1 MGSKTW
7 RKDKELGHKAKLD
20 KQSPSEEKEEYI
32 SGGVCSEDGR
42 KGGSLGGIEKAGIE
56 TAATMSRAGKAPSPF
71 PSARAIL

>member
-42 KGGSLGGIEKAGIE
+42 KGGSLGG
-56 TAATMSRAGKAPSPF
+56 
-71 PSARAIL
+71 